1 MLDRQA
7 ELGIM
12 NSGTRA
18 RSVGFHHDEPPIDLL
33 PPVHPGGILLADEAA
48 LGKTDAAEFDRIAF
62 EPEDFAELRAAFG
75 DAEAKAMLEP
85 AGRRSIRGS
94 KPTATELPKPRV
106 RHAFV
111 SGG

>member
-1 MLDRQA
+1 MFDRPA
-7 ELGIM
+7 EFGIM
-12 NSGTRA
+12 NSGARA
-18 RSVGFHHDEPPIDLL
+18 RSIAFHHDEPPIDLL

-48 LGKTDAAEFDRIAF
+48 FAEADAVQFGGVAF
-62 EPEDFAELRAAFG
+62 EPEDIAELRAAFG

-94 KPTATELPKPRV
+94 KPTATEFWEPRV